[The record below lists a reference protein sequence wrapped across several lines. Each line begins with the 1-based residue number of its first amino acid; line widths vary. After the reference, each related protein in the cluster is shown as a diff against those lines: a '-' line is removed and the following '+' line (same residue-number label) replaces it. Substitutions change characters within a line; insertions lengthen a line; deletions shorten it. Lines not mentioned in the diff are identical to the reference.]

1 MNKELTKYYASGH
14 SSCAGCGFPAIV
26 RAVLGQANTPIA
38 IANATGCLEVT
49 STLYPYTAWK
59 VPYIHNAF
67 ENAAATI
74 SGAERAYEI
83 LKRKGRLPARPAST
97 RGDDRSSTRGGGKK
111 IKFVVFGGDGGTYD
125 IGLQSLSGALERGH
139 NFLYVLYDNEG
150 YMNTGNQRSSAT
162 PYGAATETTPV
173 GKDSFGKIE
182 MRKNLMEIVNA
193 HHIPYLAQAN
203 VAFMAD
209 LKKKAKRAL
218 SIEGPTFLSVFSPCQ
233 NNWKFPT
240 SQYVNI
246 AKLATETNFW
256 PLYEI
261 EKGKY
266 KINWATEKPKPVTE
280 FLKTQGRFKHLF
292 QDRNKE
298 IIEKIQKTVDDE
310 WQRLV
315 DLTE

>member
-1 MNKELTKYYASGH
+1 MNKELTKYYSSGH
-14 SSCAGCGFPAIV
+14 SACAGCAFPAIV
-26 RAVLGQANTPIA
+26 RAVLGELKTDVV

-74 SGAERAYEI
+74 SGAESAYKI
-83 LKRKGRLPARPAST
+83 FRRKGKI
-97 RGDDRSSTRGGGKK
+97 KK
-111 IKFVVFGGDGGTYD
+111 EIKFVVFGGDGGTYD

-139 NFLYVLYDNEG
+139 NFLYVLYDNGG

-162 PYGAATETTPV
+162 PYGASTETTPAGEV
-173 GKDSFGKIE
+173 SFGKTE
-182 MRKNLMEIVNA
+182 WRKNLMDIVSV
-193 HHIPYLAQAN
+193 HHIEYLAQAN
-203 VAFMAD
+203 VAFLPD
-209 LKKKAKRAL
+209 LKMKARKAL
-218 SIEGPTFLSVFSPCQ
+218 SVSGPSFLSVFSPCT

-240 SQYVNI
+240 SQYVNV
-246 AKLATETNFW
+246 ARLATETNFW

-266 KINWATEKPKPVTE
+266 KITWEPKMPKPVSE

-292 QDRNKE
+292 SEKNKPVLE
-298 IIEKIQKTVDDE
+298 RIQKMVNDE
-310 WQRLV
+310 FARLV
-315 DLTE
+315 ALAE

>member
-1 MNKELTKYYASGH
+1 MNEELAKYYAPGH
-14 SSCAGCGFPAIV
+14 SACAGCGFPAIV
-26 RAVLGQANTPIA
+26 RAVLGETKTPFVV
-38 IANATGCLEVT
+38 ANATGCLEVT
-49 STLYPYTAWK
+49 STLYPYTAWQ

-67 ENAAATI
+67 ENAAATL

-83 LKRKGRLPARPAST
+83 MKRKGKLPG
-97 RGDDRSSTRGGGKK
+97 GDKK
-111 IKFVVFGGDGGTYD
+111 IKFIAFGGDGGTYD
-125 IGLQSLSGALERGH
+125 IGLQSLSGVLERGH
-139 NFLYVLYDNEG
+139 NFLYVLYDNAG

-162 PYGAATETTPV
+162 PYGAATETTPS
-173 GKDSFGKIE
+173 GAASFGKTE
-182 MRKNLMEIVNA
+182 TRKNLMEIVAA
-193 HHIPYLAQAN
+193 HRIPYLAQAN
-203 VAFMAD
+203 VAYISD
-209 LKKKAKRAL
+209 LKKKAKKAL
-218 SIEGPTFLSVFSPCQ
+218 ETKGPTFLSVFSPCT

-266 KINWATEKPKPVTE
+266 KINWATEKPKALPE

-292 QDRNKE
+292 QEKNKGVVE
-298 IIEKIQKTVDDE
+298 EMQKIVDDE

-315 DLTE
+315 DRTEE

>member
-1 MNKELTKYYASGH
+1 MNKELSKHFAPGH
-14 SSCAGCGFPAIV
+14 SACAGCAFPAIV
-26 RAVLGQANTPIA
+26 HAVLGEVKDEVVV
-38 IANATGCLEVT
+38 ANATGCLEVT

-59 VPYIHNAF
+59 TPWIHNAF
-67 ENAAATI
+67 ENAAATL

-83 LKRKGRLPARPAST
+83 LKRKGKIK
-97 RGDDRSSTRGGGKK
+97 KK
-111 IKFVVFGGDGGTYD
+111 IKFVAFGGDGGTYD

-162 PYGAATETTPV
+162 PYGAATETTPT
-173 GKDSFGKIE
+173 GKASFGKTE
-182 MRKNLMEIVNA
+182 VRKDLMDIVAA

-203 VAFMAD
+203 IAYLPD
-209 LKKKAKRAL
+209 LKKKIKKAL
-218 SIEGPTFLSVFSPCQ
+218 AVEGPTFLSVFSPCT

-246 AKLATETNFW
+246 ARLATETNFW

-261 EKGKY
+261 ENGVH
-266 KINWATEKPKPVTE
+266 KITWEPSSPKPLVE

-292 QDRNKE
+292 SEKNKPV
-298 IIEKIQKTVDDE
+298 IERMQKIVNDE
-310 WQRLV
+310 FARLV
-315 DLTE
+315 NLTEKEV